1 MHQFLTITAAG
12 LVVALAAG
20 PALAQSGTDSSS
32 SSSAAQD
39 PTKGGAIRGEN
50 MPGETSRDAGISY
63 SGTDTS
69 GGIRDAGIS
78 YSGTDTSGTSR
89 DAGMSYSGTDT
100 SGGIRDAGISY
111 SEPDTTSSGSGTMS
125 RDNGGMTSG
134 DRGMRG
140 ARAGK
145 SQVRQVQEALKA
157 QGHDPGPVD
166 GVMGPHTQEA
176 IRAFQRS
183 QNLTETGRLDAQT
196 SEKLAVGAAR
206 TGSPSR

>member
-20 PALAQSGTDSSS
+20 PAIAQSGTDSSS

-50 MPGETSRDAGISY
+50 MPGGTSRDSGISY
-63 SGTDTS
+63 SGTDSS

-78 YSGTDTSGTSR
+78 YSGTDTSGT
-89 DAGMSYSGTDT
+89 
-100 SGGIRDAGISY
+100 IRDAGISY
-111 SEPDTTSSGSGTMS
+111 SEPEPTSSGGGTMS

-134 DRGMRG
+134 DLGMRG

-157 QGHDPGPVD
+157 QGHDPGSVD
-166 GVMGPHTQEA
+166 GVMGRHTQEA
-176 IRAFQRS
+176 IRAYQRS

-196 SEKLAVGAAR
+196 SEKLGVGAAR